1 MKIQQG
7 NNKYKIA
14 FEPKCTLSSTFCKPG
29 RLKTF
34 KTKII
39 NTEKECQEIKKYY
52 MQLFLL
58 KTFLINIFWGEIC

>member
-1 MKIQQG
+1 MKSQQG

-39 NTEKECQEIKKYY
+39 NTEKECQEIKKY
-52 MQLFLL
+52 
-58 KTFLINIFWGEIC
+58 